1 MYTREEREDDAKK
14 AFAEGDLEK
23 ALTSFVRAAELCI
36 LRRAS
41 EPDEE
46 DKDGNDDDD
55 AREPAKEREARPL
68 VMFASGL
75 HTLFGNI
82 AAVLTKLGR
91 FEEAVAAA
99 DHAIFLNPEWA
110 KGYFRKGA
118 ALFALEKSHEAVV
131 AYDAGL
137 KVEPDN
143 KDLKQGRELA
153 AKNAA
158 NDEAKA
164 KEASKDSK
172 PERETKDT
180 VAGEHSESEKYAN
193 ELEDFLDGVAPSL
206 ARLHAKRKREE
217 EEAIEQIFTDAKELS
232 KTMSGGNKN
241 PKGDRWED
249 FFCEQRVS

>member
-1 MYTREEREDDAKK
+1 MVPSAMKSLKRARHVTSEFHRIQRELDVVAGDSRDGTPSARARADRQRLERQLDSLGGRQAYQEASV
-14 AFAEGDLEK
+14 
-23 ALTSFVRAAELCI
+23 LTT
-36 LRRAS
+36 
-41 EPDEE
+41 
-46 DKDGNDDDD
+46 
-55 AREPAKEREARPL
+55 ARHRTCKW
-68 VMFASGL
+68 VF
-75 HTLFGNI
+75 
-82 AAVLTKLGR
+82 AVLTKLGR

-249 FFCEQRVS
+249 FFCEQRVR

>member
-91 FEEAVAAA
+91 F
-99 DHAIFLNPEWA
+99 
-110 KGYFRKGA
+110 
-118 ALFALEKSHEAVV
+118 
-131 AYDAGL
+131 
-137 KVEPDN
+137 
-143 KDLKQGRELA
+143 
-153 AKNAA
+153 
-158 NDEAKA
+158 
-164 KEASKDSK
+164 
-172 PERETKDT
+172 
-180 VAGEHSESEKYAN
+180 
-193 ELEDFLDGVAPSL
+193 
-206 ARLHAKRKREE
+206 
-217 EEAIEQIFTDAKELS
+217 
-232 KTMSGGNKN
+232 
-241 PKGDRWED
+241 
-249 FFCEQRVS
+249 

>member
-1 MYTREEREDDAKK
+1 MKKTKTGMTTTTRASPRKSE
-14 AFAEGDLEK
+14 
-23 ALTSFVRAAELCI
+23 
-36 LRRAS
+36 RRA
-41 EPDEE
+41 
-46 DKDGNDDDD
+46 
-55 AREPAKEREARPL
+55 RV

-180 VAGEHSESEKYAN
+180 VAGGT
-193 ELEDFLDGVAPSL
+193 FGVGKVRERARRLLRRRRSL
-206 ARLHAKRKREE
+206 AGRGCTRSGKEKKKKR
-217 EEAIEQIFTDAKELS
+217 S
-232 KTMSGGNKN
+232 NKSSRMR
-241 PKGDRWED
+241 K
-249 FFCEQRVS
+249 S

>member
-1 MYTREEREDDAKK
+1 MNIGLPH
-14 AFAEGDLEK
+14 F
-23 ALTSFVRAAELCI
+23 LTVS
-36 LRRAS
+36 
-41 EPDEE
+41 
-46 DKDGNDDDD
+46 
-55 AREPAKEREARPL
+55 
-68 VMFASGL
+68 
-75 HTLFGNI
+75 
-82 AAVLTKLGR
+82 
-91 FEEAVAAA
+91 
-99 DHAIFLNPEWA
+99 
-110 KGYFRKGA
+110 A

-249 FFCEQRVS
+249 FFCEQCVR